1 MDELIQRGMVRIR
14 QRKQQIA
21 RLKAELAKHAVQ
33 NAREKTVNRA
43 ELMGSAWHRL
53 QNALYVL
60 ALLEKMMLKLR
71 KRQHA
76 SAQAL
81 RRPCNPCSSQPR

>member
-21 RLKAELAKHAVQ
+21 RLKAELAKHTVQ

-71 KRQHA
+71 KRQVGK
-76 SAQAL
+76 ST
-81 RRPCNPCSSQPR
+81 